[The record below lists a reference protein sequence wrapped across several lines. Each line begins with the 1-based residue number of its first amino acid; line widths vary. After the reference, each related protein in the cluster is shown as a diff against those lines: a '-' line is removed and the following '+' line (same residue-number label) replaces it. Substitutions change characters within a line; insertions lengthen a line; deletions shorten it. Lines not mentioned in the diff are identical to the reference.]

1 MIINNTEY
9 IHGADHAGLTAWIRE
24 SLVLKNEKS
33 RRLGN
38 HPTGAPGDYCKDEI
52 IRYLADPDSYRHNWL
67 LITDERMRP
76 WPLRN
81 MHRRGGR
88 PEAQAPAPME
98 AAHSSVV
105 KSVSTPAPVCAPA
118 SAEAGYPEVQV
129 GKGSCSELPYVGADG
144 RVWFKN
150 EFDVWEQTK
159 GNRTVFEFC
168 GSPRVTGPERLAII
182 ASLIA
187 SVPAAAK
194 LLGAGDEYEPETTNV
209 IAGDVIVCVRDLDGL
224 KVGQRMTA
232 KGKNSYGDQ
241 VLYIDVGGVN
251 SFHVSHLVSNQYG
264 KASLRILRRSAPDAG
279 KGVGRG

>member
-194 LLGAGDEYEPETTNV
+194 LLGAGGEYEPPETLPV
-209 IAGDVIVCVRDLDGL
+209 AGDRIEGTPLQHGHRGTVLEVAATGGHPVRFQWDRGGTDSLMLEAFTDG
-224 KVGQRMTA
+224 GW
-232 KGKNSYGDQ
+232 
-241 VLYIDVGGVN
+241 
-251 SFHVSHLVSNQYG
+251 
-264 KASLRILRRSAPDAG
+264 RILRRSAPDAG
-279 KGVGRG
+279 KVVGRE